1 VTDVLIRQTDD
12 GGEISFVNGEPVTSD
27 GLDQAVYLSLFG
39 GNQDDSG
46 SDGDKPN
53 QWWGNWDEPDP
64 TRHCRSSTQNLVESI
79 PAVPANLKRVEDA
92 ASGDLAWF
100 TETGLATGVRVRAT
114 MPGIN
119 RIALEVFVEIDG
131 RVNEFRFTQPWGNKQ

>member
-1 VTDVLIRQTDD
+1 MTDVLIRQTDD
-12 GGEISFVNGEPVTSD
+12 GGEISFFNGEPVTSD

-64 TRHCRSSTQNLVESI
+64 TRQYRSATQNLVESI

-100 TETGLATGVRVRAT
+100 TETGLATGFRVRAT

-131 RVNEFRFTQPWGNKQ
+131 RVNEFRFTQPWSNKQ